1 MYTRQNLSAYMFTR
15 LVMILATP
23 FILSLKYTKYNL
35 LKQNIKRE
43 YCMTCASFI
52 VKKNVGQ
59 CIHTHTLR

>member
-43 YCMTCASFI
+43 YCMTFAPFI